1 MVKQHEECWC
11 STRCTLISV
20 KIRSDQTGQGVLLE
34 CWGSV
39 YRWFTSISAVNGIG
53 DAGTGS
59 LVGVLVQ
66 CPALAQ
72 LELRVTAAVRSAR
85 LGQRVLQECWG
96 SAQRWFNSISNT
108 MASTLSGKGGFEL
121 RDVVKPLA
129 FFYRH
134 HPLLACCHLF
144 SRHERP

>member
-20 KIRSDQTGQGVLLE
+20 KIRSDQTGLLLE

-59 LVGVLVQ
+59 LASTVPSACSTWTRLNGNQIGKAGAESLAGVLGQ
-66 CPALAQ
+66 CPALAHLN
-72 LELRVTAAVRSAR
+72 LEYNAGNLESMT
-85 LGQRVLQECWG
+85 GQE
-96 SAQRWFNSISNT
+96 
-108 MASTLSGKGGFEL
+108 
-121 RDVVKPLA
+121 VK
-129 FFYRH
+129 
-134 HPLLACCHLF
+134 
-144 SRHERP
+144 ERYQ